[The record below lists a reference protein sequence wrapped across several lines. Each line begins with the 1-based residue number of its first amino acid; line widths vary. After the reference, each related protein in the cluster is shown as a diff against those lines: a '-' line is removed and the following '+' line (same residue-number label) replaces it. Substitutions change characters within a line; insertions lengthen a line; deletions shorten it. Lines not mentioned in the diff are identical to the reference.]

1 MNTHSILK
9 TIGLLTTALGAAL
22 LESPAALAGPLT
34 LEGYLNQ
41 VQDKN
46 PAYAAA
52 RTAGEA
58 SAEKA
63 SEADLLTAPQFFA
76 TTQWGKDARQGLF
89 FTYESV
95 SNDAYSFGVQ
105 QQTSYGLSA
114 KVSYSFNRFEYV
126 GLPAQFLLGNSTLAA
141 PFFESSPKLE
151 LSQSLWRNGF
161 GAETRAQQKQ
171 IEAAARAT
179 EQGETLKL
187 KLTRAEAE
195 AAYWR
200 LALARESLRMAEET
214 SSRARKLADWSNK
227 RAKLGLGDRSDALQG
242 AAAVQ
247 LRDLQLQAARD
258 EERAARQAFNTAR
271 GLSGA
276 EVTETLE
283 DLAQARLA
291 APDITAATFGGAS
304 GEKIP
309 VREDL
314 LAAEQSVKIS
324 EAASELGKARS
335 TPSLNVIAQASLF
348 SRNADTGDAI
358 AESFGFDQPQY
369 GAGLQF
375 VLPLDFGAT
384 RTARAGYQ
392 KDIESAEL
400 NLARRR
406 LELEQEYLDL
416 KRKLEESTQRLIVA
430 RELEAIQ
437 KEKSNHERDRLARG
451 RSTTYQVLLFEE
463 DYAQARLTRLRTQ
476 FEALALATRLKTF
489 QTLPPQARTIA
500 AQSEE

>member
-1 MNTHSILK
+1 MK
-9 TIGLLTTALGAAL
+9 APMKFKLTRTLTSSLGSAL
-22 LESPAALAGPLT
+22 LGMASALASPLT
-34 LEGYLNQ
+34 LDGYLEQ
-41 VQDKN
+41 VQEKN
-46 PAYAAA
+46 PAFASS
-52 RTAGEA
+52 RMAGEA
-58 SAEKA
+58 ANGKATEAE
-63 SEADLLTAPQFFA
+63 LLTAPQFFA
-76 TTQWGKDARQGLF
+76 STQWGKDARQGLF

-126 GLPAQFLLGNSTLAA
+126 GLPAQFLLGNPTLAA

-161 GAETRAQQKQ
+161 GSETRAQQKQ

-214 SSRARKLADWSNK
+214 SSRARKLADWSSK
-227 RAKLGLGDRSDALQG
+227 RANLGLGDRSDALQG

-258 EERAARQAFNTAR
+258 EERAARHAFNTAR

-276 EVTETLE
+276 DVAEALE
-283 DLAQARLA
+283 DLSQARLA
-291 APDITAATFGGAS
+291 LPESGAATFGGAS

-314 LAAEQSVKIS
+314 LAAEQSLRIS
-324 EAASELGKARS
+324 EAASELGRARS
-335 TPSLNVIAQASLF
+335 TPSLNVVAQASLF
-348 SRNADTGDAI
+348 NRSADTGDAI
-358 AESFGFDQPQY
+358 SESFGFDQPQY
-369 GAGLQF
+369 GAGIQF
-375 VLPLDFGAT
+375 TLPLDFGAT
-384 RTARAGYQ
+384 RAARAGYQ
-392 KDIESAEL
+392 KDIEAAEL
-400 NLARRR
+400 SLARRR

-416 KRKLEESTQRLIVA
+416 KRKLEESTQRLKVA
-430 RELEAIQ
+430 RELESIQ

-476 FEALALATRLKTF
+476 FEALALSTRLKTF
-489 QTLPPQARTIA
+489 QSLPAPAKTA
-500 AQSEE
+500 AVQSEE